1 MTSRARRLALAA
13 VPLWFTFAIVFFNTP
28 WRAKF
33 LVSSVFAATVASPGY
48 GLLIVAA
55 LAPLGRLIEIG
66 LNLQP
71 YRIGEAITLA
81 FLAGWL
87 LRPDTGRRSPSGP
100 RAPAI
105 AMTLVAAAVCA
116 SIVAQA
122 VRVSQYPGELPDTL
136 RILFQA
142 YYLAPDRIGFDAGAR
157 LLEGLGLVAAT
168 TVLLRADVRLAVRLP
183 VVMTAA
189 AIAAALSSLLVT
201 RGIAPSMVLAEQARL
216 GSRISAHVADVNAA
230 ASYFGML
237 LFVALG
243 MAARRRPPPAI
254 WRTWLRSRMF
264 LVSLLWLAAAGAEA
278 AALWATGSRTGVAVA
293 AIMFCVAAVLAATAW
308 ARPRARTVTFAVL
321 AVAAVTAGAW
331 RARTL
336 QNDPGTSFR
345 RQFTIASVHMI
356 AARPALGVGIGQYYD
371 TSPLFLTPEMAWVYG
386 SQNAHNYFL
395 QIGGELG
402 LVGLAFFLGL
412 MTVIVWQGVQ
422 ALAVRP
428 DDLRLLGCLT
438 GAVALLIT
446 SLTGHPL
453 LVDEV
458 ASTFWILLGL
468 VVALSGSALRSARG
482 HDVES
487 GRRRR
492 RPAVVGG
499 VAFAALLLAALSVA
513 RRPIEPPISTAVD
526 GLEPWETAPDGA
538 RFRWTHASASVFV
551 PRDVTRVY
559 IPVRLPTDNPRI
571 SPIAVDVHAGG
582 ATRGRM
588 LVGDSWAILNVELSP
603 LQSLLGYKRVDLRMD
618 KTWQP
623 AIYVPGSSDLRRVG
637 VQVGDLK
644 LFREY

>member
-33 LVSSVFAATVASPGY
+33 LVSSLFAATVASPSY

-66 LNLQP
+66 LGLQP

-87 LRPDTGRRSPSGP
+87 LRPDTDRRSPSGP

-105 AMTLVAAAVCA
+105 AMALVAAAVCA

-122 VRVSQYPGELPDTL
+122 VRVSQYPGELPGTL

-142 YYLAPDRIGFDAGAR
+142 YYLVPDRIGFDAGAR
-157 LLEGLGLVAAT
+157 LLEGLGLLAAT
-168 TVLLRADVRLAVRLP
+168 TLLLRADVRLAVRLP
-183 VVMTAA
+183 AAMTAA
-189 AIAAALSSLLVT
+189 AVAAALT
-201 RGIAPSMVLAEQARL
+201 G
-216 GSRISAHVADVNAA
+216 ADVNAA
-230 ASYFGML
+230 ASYFAML

-264 LVSLLWLAAAGAEA
+264 LISLLWLAAAGAEA
-278 AALWATGSRTGVAVA
+278 AALKATGSRTGVAVA
-293 AIMFCVAAVLAATAW
+293 AIMFSVAAVLAATAR
-308 ARPRARTVTFAVL
+308 ARPRARAVTFAVVAL
-321 AVAAVTAGAW
+321 AAVAAGAW

-345 RQFTIASVHMI
+345 RQLTVASVQMI

-386 SQNAHNYFL
+386 AQNAHNDIL

-402 LVGLAFFLGL
+402 LVGLALFLGL
-412 MTVIVWQGVQ
+412 MTAIVWQGVR

-438 GAVALLIT
+438 GAVVLLIT

-458 ASTFWILLGL
+458 APAFWMLLGL
-468 VVALSGSALRSARG
+468 VVALSGSALRSAQG
-482 HDVES
+482 NDVES
-487 GRRRR
+487 GRPQR
-492 RPAVVGG
+492 RPGAVGG
-499 VAFAALLLAALSVA
+499 VAFAALLLAALSGV

-526 GLEPWETAPDGA
+526 GMEPWETAPDGA

-559 IPVRLPTDNPRI
+559 IPVRLPADNPRI

-588 LVGDSWAILNVELSP
+588 LVADSWAILDVELSP

-623 AIYVPGSSDLRRVG
+623 AIYLPGSNDLRWVG

-644 LFREY
+644 LFRQ